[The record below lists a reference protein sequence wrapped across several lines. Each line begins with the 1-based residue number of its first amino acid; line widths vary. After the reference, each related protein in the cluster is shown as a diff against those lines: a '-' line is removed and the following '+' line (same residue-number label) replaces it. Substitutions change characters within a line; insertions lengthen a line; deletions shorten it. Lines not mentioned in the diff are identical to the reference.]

1 MISIFYSKNTNE
13 TMHHGQSAVAGA
25 LPTRRKSPVL
35 TRQELRRAILDM
47 VD

>member
-1 MISIFYSKNTNE
+1 MFSIFNFKKSLE

-25 LPTRRKSPVL
+25 LPMRRNSPVL